1 MTQYSTGRA
10 DQGLSSFA
18 RGAEPPLR
26 DSVLGSDPDKH
37 GQNDI
42 DMTPLH
48 VTDLSRG
55 KK

>member
-1 MTQYSTGRA
+1 MTQYSTWRA

-18 RGAEPPLR
+18 RGTEQPLR

-48 VTDLSRG
+48 VTEFSRG
-55 KK
+55 TY